1 MFSDF
6 IVKISLKDVQKLTF
20 ETRTTVS
27 TKFSLFEDSYTFLV

>member
-27 TKFSLFEDSYTFLV
+27 TKFFLFEDSYTFLV